1 MNKFQNRV
9 VWMTGAS
16 SGLGEAMAKAF
27 RREGAQLILSS
38 RNTAELE
45 RVRNECGGD
54 SQTIVVLPLDLAD
67 IGSLNAKATE
77 ALVAF
82 GRVDVLVNNGGVGT
96 RGNALD
102 IPVALDERV
111 MRVNYLGQVA
121 LTKAVLPSMIKNK
134 SGQIV
139 VISSLSGMIGIPGSS
154 AYAASKHALHGFF
167 EALRTEVWKDGIGI
181 TMVLPGYVRTRI
193 SYNALLP
200 DGTPL
205 GRNDKAHA
213 NAMSADRAAAQ
224 IVNAVAKHKE
234 EIYIGRESF
243 AVYIYRLFPGLFRWA
258 IKRIRF

>member
-9 VWMTGAS
+9 VWITGAS

-27 RREGAQLILSS
+27 RREGARLILSS
-38 RNTAELE
+38 RNIAELE

-54 SQTIVVLPLDLAD
+54 SQNIVVLPFDLAD
-67 IGSLNAKATE
+67 VDSLSARATE
-77 ALVAF
+77 ALAAF

-96 RGNALD
+96 RGKALE
-102 IPVALDERV
+102 IPVALDERL
-111 MRVNYLGQVA
+111 MRVNYLGQIA
-121 LTKAVLPSMIKNK
+121 LTKAVLPSMIRNK

-139 VISSLSGMIGIPGSS
+139 VISSVSGMVSTPGGAS
-154 AYAASKHALHGFF
+154 YAASKHALHGFF

-200 DGTPL
+200 DGTTL

-213 NAMSADRAAAQ
+213 NAMSADKAAAQ
-224 IVNAVAKHKE
+224 IVNAVAKRKD

-243 AVYIYRLFPGLFRWA
+243 AVYIYRFFPGLFRWA
-258 IKRIRF
+258 IKRVRL